1 MLNSQYIGQAASAR
15 QKGVQSPAV
24 KKLELLFGLLRIP
37 FDALAVASALALA
50 YWLRV
55 HNMDLI
61 PQVQLLEPAV
71 TLPDIRFYA
80 HGFILPGILIFI
92 LTALSLK
99 LYAFQVTKSAWREV
113 GRSILAT
120 AVWLVVVMAWY
131 FLIRKELFY
140 SRILLLHS
148 TFFLGVFVIF
158 ARAFLTILYRWLL
171 KRGYGV
177 RWVVSVGTHAL
188 PDTVEDT
195 LIHDHCYRYIGHM
208 KNLSD
213 LRRQQGRLPLD
224 LVLQTDPDPDSGD
237 TTELIEFCRSEHI
250 GYAFLPP
257 VLADVPHMLRV
268 ERIGLL
274 PMMRF
279 QPTPLDGWGR
289 VIKRGFDLVLGLAF
303 LIVALPL
310 FAVITLAILLESGW
324 PIFYVSR
331 RIGDF
336 GRTTVPV
343 LKFRSMVKD
352 ADVRKKELLAMN
364 HRQGGPLFKV
374 KDDPRVTRVGKLLR
388 RLSWDELPQLFNV
401 VAGHMSLVGPRPHL
415 PEEVK
420 LYTPYQKRVFAVR
433 PGLTGLAQ
441 VSGRSD
447 LSFEE
452 EVHLDLQYIEEWS
465 AFLDFW
471 ILWRTAVVVLSRR
484 GAD

>member
-1 MLNSQYIGQAASAR
+1 MMYNAR
-15 QKGVQSPAV
+15 TV

-37 FDALAVASALALA
+37 LDALAVACALTLA
-50 YWLRV
+50 YWLRT
-55 HNMDLI
+55 HNMDLV
-61 PQVQLLEPAV
+61 PQVQLLDPPIS
-71 TLPDIRFYA
+71 LPNLHDYA
-80 HGFILPGILIFI
+80 RAFIVPSILIFFG
-92 LTALSLK
+92 TALSLK

-113 GRSILAT
+113 GRSLQAA
-120 AVWLVVVMAWY
+120 AVWLVLVMAWY
-131 FLIRKELFY
+131 FLFRKQLFY

-148 TFFLGVFVIF
+148 TVFIALFVILL
-158 ARAFLTILYRWLL
+158 RCMLTVFYRWLL
-171 KRGYGV
+171 RMGYGV
-177 RWVVSVGTHAL
+177 RWVVSVGIHPL
-188 PDTVEDT
+188 PETVENT
-195 LIHDHCYRYIGHM
+195 LIEDRCYRYIGHM

-224 LVLQTDPDPDSGD
+224 LALQTDPNPDSAD
-237 TTELIEFCRSEHI
+237 TMSLIDYCRSEHI

-274 PMMRF
+274 PMMLF

-289 VIKRGFDLVLGLAF
+289 VIKRAFDVVLGFAI
-303 LIVALPL
+303 LIVALPF
-310 FAVITLAILLESGW
+310 FAVITAAILLESGW
-324 PIFYVSR
+324 PVFYVSR

-336 GRTTVPV
+336 GRRSVPV
-343 LKFRSMVKD
+343 MKFRSMVKD
-352 ADVRKKELLAMN
+352 ADARKKELIALN

-374 KDDPRVTRVGKLLR
+374 KDDPRVTRTGKVLR
-388 RLSWDELPQLFNV
+388 RLSLDELPQLLNV
-401 VAGHMSLVGPRPHL
+401 LVGHMSLVGPRPHL

-452 EVHLDLQYIEEWS
+452 EVKLDLQYIEEWS
-465 AFLDFW
+465 VFLDFW
-471 ILWRTAVVVLSRR
+471 ILWRTLVVVCSRR